1 VAAHYRATIP
11 WKVTVK
17 VKNQSCQ
24 PNDVRTDTQN
34 LMNVAIQKQFA
45 DSAAKRNL
53 PDYQLISSIT
63 TVDSTSSIYHK
74 NVSKAGLIIADLFPV
89 WEWACDV
96 KGTTIIDF
104 YDDPAITLLLVGEV
118 IGLMALAIAAII
130 VTVSTGGTVAPFTI
144 PAFIAIIGLIGI
156 AIAATSVVDV
166 VQAVSTGVVQATS
179 NPASAFV
186 TIVIVIVGAIIVI
199 GLTVV
204 ILFPKT
210 REWIKNRIPKL
221 SHRKY

>member
-1 VAAHYRATIP
+1 
-11 WKVTVK
+11 
-17 VKNQSCQ
+17 
-24 PNDVRTDTQN
+24 
-34 LMNVAIQKQFA
+34 
-45 DSAAKRNL
+45 
-53 PDYQLISSIT
+53 
-63 TVDSTSSIYHK
+63 
-74 NVSKAGLIIADLFPV
+74 
-89 WEWACDV
+89 
-96 KGTTIIDF
+96 
-104 YDDPAITLLLVGEV
+104 
-118 IGLMALAIAAII
+118 MALAIAAII